1 MTKSFYQL
9 FWLSVFWLIV
19 IGVVLA
25 PYMTTGCKPQP
36 PRPPVPIELRGHV
49 KLESVPEELRENL
62 RVICIEGFSYYY
74 AKWDEGNAEFSTGY
88 SVLAP
93 KFRLLGQAGIPD
105 TCTLEKDQK

>member
-1 MTKSFYQL
+1 M
-9 FWLSVFWLIV
+9 
-19 IGVVLA
+19 
-25 PYMTTGCKPQP
+25 
-36 PRPPVPIELRGHV
+36 PIELRGHV